1 MASADPDIEPIPA
14 QVYADRHD
22 VSTESVVH
30 QIMTGD
36 LNGDWVGAS
45 WVVQEPGLSP
55 MTKKERQDL
64 ETEVSETGP
73 TRTDAT
79 RPLRFERLSEKQ
91 TSSSDSAR
99 KKALQR
105 WFLPRYSEIS
115 LLVIGLSAVYIAA
128 SHITLNNVL
137 AVLFLIAAGA
147 ASICL
152 PLYYAFSPTR
162 KVRVR
167 KKLLFRF
174 GAWFEIVVGVV
185 AGTYLLDQP
194 HKGIVAIFPVWNLAH
209 AMLLREAL
217 EGFDGETDR
226 VQRRNAPVVYMMAAA
241 VGTGAVLVY
250 SDIVL
255 DHHWALTL
263 SVALAFAHVFD
274 EVYGRFGAP
283 TTLATEST

>member
-45 WVVQEPGLSP
+45 WVVQEPGLAP
-55 MTKKERQDL
+55 LTKKERQNL
-64 ETEVSETGP
+64 ENEVPETGP
-73 TRTDAT
+73 TRTDVS
-79 RPLRFERLSEKQ
+79 RPLQFERLSEKQ
-91 TSSSDSAR
+91 TSSLDAAR

-137 AVLFLIAAGA
+137 AVLLLIAAGA

-152 PLYYAFSPTR
+152 PLYYAFSPTWR
-162 KVRVR
+162 VRVR
-167 KKLLFRF
+167 KKLFFRF

-185 AGTYLLDQP
+185 AGTYLLDQT
-194 HKGIVAIFPVWNLAH
+194 HTGIVAIFPTWNLAH

-226 VQRRNAPVVYMMAAA
+226 VQRRNAPVVYLIAAA
-241 VGTGAVLVY
+241 VGTGAVLAY

-263 SVALAFAHVFD
+263 SVALVFAHVFD